1 MALHADAP
9 CLSKNCLQ
17 HWKIHETIPRDCC
30 SSIMLE
36 ELSMHKSNR
45 SIEKKAFFRK
55 ENIFLGDALGSRA
68 ETMTS
73 QRMVGMPAA

>member
-9 CLSKNCLQ
+9 CLSTNCLQ
-17 HWKIHETIPRDCC
+17 HSKIHETVPRDCC
-30 SSIMLE
+30 SSIMLD

-45 SIEKKAFFRK
+45 SIEKKAFFRR

-68 ETMTS
+68 EAMTS